1 MGPKMKIEYDDKYD
15 LLYLRFDETEQEIVN
30 VRVND
35 NIVLDIGKDDKIVG
49 IEFLDAKNIVDLKN
63 VLPVNYFNQR
73 KEEFA

>member
-1 MGPKMKIEYDDKYD
+1 MKIEYDDKYD